1 MLYNY
6 SNMKE
11 GVIMPIQYK
20 IDVLLA
26 LKEKGFSAYKLRQQ
40 KLFGERTIQKIRN
53 GEIVT
58 AENLALICKL
68 LNCQPGDIMEYV
80 EEENINV

>member
-1 MLYNY
+1 LQGSFYTAFY
-6 SNMKE
+6 SQINFLSWLTY
-11 GVIMPIQYK
+11 Q
-20 IDVLLA
+20 
-26 LKEKGFSAYKLRQQ
+26 KGFSTYKLRQQ

-68 LNCQPGDIMEYV
+68 LNCQPGDIMEHV
-80 EEENINV
+80 EEQENKE